1 MNFLRV
7 LFVILAVLFL
17 SLHTDF
23 LAYLLHF
30 QYFLCLQRSV
40 HIFIMLGLGGKDI
53 CFFLMRNLIEVCFD
67 VLWGKMMDFCS
78 FGIN

>member
-1 MNFLRV
+1 
-7 LFVILAVLFL
+7 
-17 SLHTDF
+17 
-23 LAYLLHF
+23 
-30 QYFLCLQRSV
+30 
-40 HIFIMLGLGGKDI
+40 MLGLGGKDI